1 MGKKVKRSRS
11 SRLKPNEPVLAGGR
25 SKRPARRK
33 ALRTGQPAR
42 KIVTQNQVGVFSEAD
57 IETNDRFSR
66 VLFDPE
72 GRMLEGSRRAA
83 REARVMVQ
91 SALLV
96 NVERLLRLSLHE
108 KDSATKKWAGEVLA
122 FIGSRITVEDRKLLK
137 ENKSYR
143 TYKRRIG
150 KKLGTVLY
158 PKATIS
164 RIVQVELS
172 MAESVGDL
180 LAVLDFT
187 CGEWE
192 QEAKRLQIRECYW
205 PVMDLPELSPKSEPR
220 WWKFLWRLIKKN
232 YPDLLL
238 KLRNE
243 SVANDK
249 KGWSTFRRQF
259 RQHLQLLARRRTQ
272 GVRNLR

>member
-1 MGKKVKRSRS
+1 
-11 SRLKPNEPVLAGGR
+11 
-25 SKRPARRK
+25 
-33 ALRTGQPAR
+33 
-42 KIVTQNQVGVFSEAD
+42 
-57 IETNDRFSR
+57 
-66 VLFDPE
+66 
-72 GRMLEGSRRAA
+72 
-83 REARVMVQ
+83 MVE

-96 NVERLLRLSLHE
+96 NVERLLRLSLQE

-122 FIGSRITVEDRKLLK
+122 SIGSRIGVEDRKLLK
-137 ENKSYR
+137 ENKSYH

-164 RIVQVELS
+164 RVVQLELS
-172 MAESVGDL
+172 VAESVRDL

-192 QEAKRLQIRECYW
+192 QEAKRLRIRECYW
-205 PVMDLPELSPKSEPR
+205 PVIDLPELSPKSEPR
-220 WWKFLWRLIKKN
+220 WWKFLWPLIKKN
-232 YPDLLL
+232 YLNLLP

-243 SVANDK
+243 SVADDK

-259 RQHLQLLARRRTQ
+259 RQHLQLVARRRTA
-272 GVRNLR
+272 GRTFNLC